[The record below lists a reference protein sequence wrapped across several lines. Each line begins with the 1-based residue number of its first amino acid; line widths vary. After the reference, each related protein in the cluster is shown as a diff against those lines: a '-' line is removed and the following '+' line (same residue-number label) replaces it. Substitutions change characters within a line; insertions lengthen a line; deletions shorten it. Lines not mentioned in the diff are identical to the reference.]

1 MSKILIV
8 EDNTEIAELLR
19 DLLVREKFEVLIS
32 YDGLQGTEFT
42 HKFKPDLIILDLM
55 LPAGGGFYVLDKVKL
70 STLTKNIPIIVLTA
84 SKETEHRNKAIQ
96 LGVDAFLE
104 KPYEPQVL
112 LSTVK
117 GLINGRNKQAKQ

>member
-19 DLLVREKFEVLIS
+19 DLLVREKFEVIIS
-32 YDGLQGTEFT
+32 YDGLQATEFT
-42 HKFKPDLIILDLM
+42 YKFKPDLIILDLM

-70 STLTKNIPIIVLTA
+70 STLTRNIPIIVLTA

-112 LSTVK
+112 LSTIR
-117 GLINGRNKQAKQ
+117 GLINGQNKQTK

>member
-19 DLLVREKFEVLIS
+19 DLLVREKFEVIIS
-32 YDGLQGTEFT
+32 CDGIQATEFT
-42 HKFKPDLIILDLM
+42 HKFNPDLIILDLM

-70 STLTKNIPIIVLTA
+70 STLTRHIPIIVLTA
-84 SKETEHRNKAIQ
+84 SKEAEHRNKAIT

-112 LSTVK
+112 LSTVR
-117 GLINGRNKQAKQ
+117 GLIDGQNQQTKK